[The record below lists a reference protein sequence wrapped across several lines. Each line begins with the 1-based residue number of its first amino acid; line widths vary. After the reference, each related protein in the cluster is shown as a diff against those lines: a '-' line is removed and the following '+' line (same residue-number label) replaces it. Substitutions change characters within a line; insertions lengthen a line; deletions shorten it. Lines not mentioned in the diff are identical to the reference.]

1 MTDKTS
7 VKDIDG
13 RQREINSL
21 LYELIYQSTPL
32 YTEL

>member
-7 VKDIDG
+7 VKDIDS

-21 LYELIYQSTPL
+21 LYELHYQSTPL